1 MSFNKEYIDFDG
13 EIKLILNIIFLNI
26 EFNNVICFFC
36 FFLNI
41 NLYINVVFKFLEL
54 LFF

>member
-36 FFLNI
+36 FF
-41 NLYINVVFKFLEL
+41 FKY
-54 LFF
+54 